1 MTNTTQKGKIMKGKF
16 VYIHLRDAVNDEGE
30 VERQRIIRTDFAEM
44 FHDRI
49 EFWSYE
55 KDGHDQIDLTV
66 DGTYSW
72 EIDNVSYDFCT
83 VRPLVFGIG
92 EA

>member
-1 MTNTTQKGKIMKGKF
+1 
-16 VYIHLRDAVNDEGE
+16 
-30 VERQRIIRTDFAEM
+30 M